1 MSPIKTRENPP
12 PEGCGKAM
20 WILLQL
26 WVPMIILES
35 SLAKSIWVKSFDI
48 LPDNVL
54 NQRIWDWLHWSQ
66 TRAVWW
72 VAVCP
77 CTQIPFYSHLQ
88 MGDDRSFW
96 SLTKP
101 YLSKCSQEMRR
112 ICHPPRV
119 CSNTLLSQQNMAE
132 ELCPKDYHRA
142 RLESRDGLTKSLPL
156 HPFLLFTKLGIGMDK
171 NRSRHMSRCKPLLI
185 SI

>member
-1 MSPIKTRENPP
+1 MGRPCGFCSNFGSPWLFWNHHWLKASEWRALIFSLTMCSIRGYGTDFIEAKP
-12 PEGCGKAM
+12 GLCGE
-20 WILLQL
+20 LQFARVRRFL
-26 WVPMIILES
+26 S
-35 SLAKSIWVKSFDI
+35 
-48 LPDNVL
+48 
-54 NQRIWDWLHWSQ
+54 
-66 TRAVWW
+66 T
-72 VAVCP
+72 
-77 CTQIPFYSHLQ
+77 HLQ

-112 ICHPPRV
+112 SCHPPRV